1 MPTNCLPPTPT
12 PPIEFIKEL
21 ATTYPKAMS
30 IGSPPCESLDT
41 ALNDPGLPRELS
53 WRTAYGTARTAIRI
67 GKEISDML
75 LPLEAVVGA
84 LAVLVKNSNVSPPQ
98 TFYTIVC

>member
-1 MPTNCLPPTPT
+1 
-12 PPIEFIKEL
+12 
-21 ATTYPKAMS
+21 MS